1 MAVDKTPIDKMPF
14 ETALKELEAIVGNL
28 ERGNV
33 ALDESIA
40 IYERGE
46 ALKKHCEK
54 LLRDAE
60 ARVEKIT
67 LARDGTPTGTEPLD
81 ADR

>member
-1 MAVDKTPIDKMPF
+1 MADKNPIDKMPF
-14 ETALKELEAIVGNL
+14 ETALKELETIVGNL
-28 ERGNV
+28 ERGTV

-40 IYERGE
+40 MYERGE

-60 ARVEKIT
+60 ARIEKIT
-67 LARDGTPTGTEPLD
+67 LARDGTPTCTEPLD
-81 ADR
+81 PER